1 MSFYFIAVVHCIIL
15 IFSTFLLH
23 MQPVLSPFQLL
34 LCADLL
40 CVLLVL
46 PEVLL
51 LSGAHP
57 GPYTLHR
64 LLPPVLAALLLLV
77 AAAVEQAGEHQ
88 EDLQDAHEDDHDEEH
103 EDQVTH
109 QVERLAHFGA
119 AWK

>member
-15 IFSTFLLH
+15 IFPTFLLH
-23 MQPVLSPFQLL
+23 MQPVLSHFRLL
-34 LCADLL
+34 LCADLF

-46 PEVLL
+46 LEVLL

-57 GPYTLHR
+57 GPGLHR
-64 LLPPVLAALLLLV
+64 LLPPVLAALLLLLT
-77 AAAVEQAGEHQ
+77 AAVEQAGEHQ
-88 EDLQDAHEDDHDEEH
+88 EYLQDAHEDDHDEEH

>member
-15 IFSTFLLH
+15 IFPTFLLH
-23 MQPVLSPFQLL
+23 MQPVLSHFRLL

-46 PEVLL
+46 LEVLL

-57 GPYTLHR
+57 GPGLHH
-64 LLPPVLAALLLLV
+64 LLPPVLAALLLLLT
-77 AAAVEQAGEHQ
+77 AAVEQAGEHQ

>member
-15 IFSTFLLH
+15 IFPTFLLH
-23 MQPVLSPFQLL
+23 MQPVLSPFRLL
-34 LCADLL
+34 LCADLF

-46 PEVLL
+46 LEVLL
-51 LSGAHP
+51 LSGARP
-57 GPYTLHR
+57 GPGLHR

>member
-15 IFSTFLLH
+15 IFPTFLLH
-23 MQPVLSPFQLL
+23 MQPVLSHFRLL
-34 LCADLL
+34 LCADLF
-40 CVLLVL
+40 CVLHVL

-57 GPYTLHR
+57 GPGLHR
-64 LLPPVLAALLLLV
+64 LLPPVLAALLLV
-77 AAAVEQAGEHQ
+77 VPAAVEQAGEHQ

-109 QVERLAHFGA
+109 QVERLAHFVA

>member
-15 IFSTFLLH
+15 IFPTFLLH

-46 PEVLL
+46 LEVLL
-51 LSGAHP
+51 LSGPHP
-57 GPYTLHR
+57 GPGLHC